1 MFVFIGFLNG
11 CHALIY
17 GHFIVC
23 LDCVISW
30 SVCPYACASVC
41 FVSFFLRVNVK
52 PRYISWLPDCQTES
66 VGGDIH
72 RGAFSGTFMRDFFP
86 WLKGG

>member
-1 MFVFIGFLNG
+1 MSCVHKTIST
-11 CHALIY
+11 
-17 GHFIVC
+17 VC
-23 LDCVISW
+23 PHCLISW
-30 SVCPYACASVC
+30 SVFPKSYIYEHVIVC
-41 FVSFFLRVNVK
+41 VCVNVK
-52 PRYISWLPDCQTES
+52 YRYISWLPDCQTES

>member
-1 MFVFIGFLNG
+1 MESVCEFLR
-11 CHALIY
+11 HVYL
-17 GHFIVC
+17 VL
-23 LDCVISW
+23 LDCVVSR
-30 SVCPYACASVC
+30 SVCPYASVC
-41 FVSFFLRVNVK
+41 LCIFCVCVCINVK